1 MDERAKRLGR
11 LAFNVSLAVA
21 IGVLAAIVLR
31 ERASE
36 PKGDAPVPE
45 IMTPAPAEIAIRP
58 TATSIVLTGVEPAD
72 ETPIAAPPVPEDPKP
87 APADPAP
94 APAPTPAVTPAV
106 TPGEKLR
113 FREIW
118 AYLLPGEESHWSD
131 AAPITDLGLFD
142 FSLDATARLTGK
154 ANLKAIDRAKALGV
168 RTHLVLASS
177 GNRSLLHLALSPR
190 YGARQALLAELAALP
205 RRHPVDGVQIDIEG
219 PRAEERA
226 DYVSFVREL
235 RAALPEKTLLSLAL
249 PAKTRD
255 SPAAIVYGDLAG
267 LADRF
272 FIMVY
277 DLHWK
282 GGSPGPISPLD
293 WHDQVL
299 AYAAKHLP
307 ADRVV
312 IGLPFYGRIWQRE
325 EVARAVKHEGALRIA
340 AERSA
345 EVHRDPSRSHSFTYK
360 TEVTAE
366 GWFEDAA
373 SLRAKLESAKARGFA
388 RVGFWRLGQED
399 PKVWEILARE

>member
-1 MDERAKRLGR
+1 MDERTKRLGR
-11 LAFNVSLAVA
+11 IAFNFSLAVA

-31 ERASE
+31 DRGGE
-36 PKGDAPVPE
+36 PKGHAPIPQNKVDP
-45 IMTPAPAEIAIRP
+45 PAEIAIRP
-58 TATSIVLTGVEPAD
+58 AALTGVDPAD
-72 ETPIAAPPVPEDPKP
+72 ETPIAAPSFPEDPKP
-87 APADPAP
+87 TPADPAP
-94 APAPTPAVTPAV
+94 APAPIPAATSS
-106 TPGEKLR
+106 EKLR

-118 AYLLPGEESHWSD
+118 AYLMAGEESHWSD

-142 FSLDATARLTGK
+142 FSLDATARLTGR

-205 RRHPVDGVQIDIEG
+205 RRHPVDGVQLDIEG
-219 PRAEERA
+219 PRAEERE

-235 RAALPEKTLLSLAL
+235 RAALPEKSILSLAL

-255 SPAAIVYGDLAG
+255 APAAIVYGDLAG

-277 DLHWK
+277 DFHWK
-282 GGSPGPISPLD
+282 GGPPGPISPLD

-299 AYAAKHLP
+299 ACAAKHLP

-340 AERSA
+340 AEQSA
-345 EVHRDPSRSHSFTYK
+345 GVRRDSSRTHSFTYK

-373 SLRAKLESAKARGFA
+373 SLRAKLESAKARGFT

-399 PKVWEILARE
+399 PKVWEILGRE